1 MTWERQGLAKQSTL
15 QTTPQKLIHRNKEIS
30 KMQNK
35 RAIGYVRKQEQLLK
49 KFEDTEQFFETV
61 RQNKSFKRNNNV
73 NS

>member
-1 MTWERQGLAKQSTL
+1 
-15 QTTPQKLIHRNKEIS
+15 
-30 KMQNK
+30 MQNK

-61 RQNKSFKRNNNV
+61 RQNKSFKRNNNI